1 MAYTKIHAIKAT
13 VDKAIDYICNPE
25 KTDEKMFVSSYACTP
40 ETAALDFKYTLDHC
54 RENSPNKAYHLIQA
68 FAPGE
73 VSFEEAHRIG
83 KELANKLLEG
93 KYSYVVTTHIDKGHV
108 HNHII
113 FCAADNIEHNK
124 YHDCKQ
130 SYYRIRNLSDRLCK
144 EHNLSVIIPG
154 AERGKKYKECQS
166 DRNGSA
172 WKTQIRKDINFCIKS
187 ASTYEEFLLLMR
199 AKGYEIKGETFEEGS
214 AKYISFRPLD
224 KERFVRGSAK
234 SLGKEYTK
242 ERIKERIER
251 KQERKAVIPK
261 KDYSARRLI
270 DTSDE
275 KLQNSPGLQR
285 WAAIENLKIAA
296 QSYNEVGSLAE
307 LEHHIAVKTEAGKSA
322 KQSVVEL
329 EHHIKDLAEII
340 KYAEQYKANL
350 SYHTAYKK
358 VKNPDAYFR
367 RYESQIILYGGARR
381 MLEQAG
387 INLKGL
393 NVDKLRAEYQEL
405 MQQKKEITS
414 TYKDCEKEVRDLNR
428 KLENLNQYLGR
439 TQPDLAQEQQGK
451 KDTPPSVNV
460 QKIMVRKAP
469 LL

>member
-25 KTDEKMFVSSYACTP
+25 KTDEKMFVSSYACSP
-40 ETAALDFKYTLDHC
+40 EIAAYDFKYTLDHC

-73 VSFEEAHRIG
+73 VGFEEAHHIG
-83 KELANKLLEG
+83 KELADKLLEG
-93 KYSYVVTTHIDKGHV
+93 KYSYVVTTHIDKEHV

-130 SYYRIRNLSDRLCK
+130 SYYHIRKLSDELCK

-154 AERGKKYKECQS
+154 AQRGKKYKEWQS
-166 DRNGSA
+166 NKNGSA

-199 AKGYEIKGETFEEGS
+199 AKGYEIKGETFEEGA

-242 ERIKERIER
+242 ERIRERIER
-251 KQERKAVIPK
+251 KRERKAVIPK
-261 KDYSARRLI
+261 RDYSARRLI

-275 KLQNSPGLQR
+275 KFQNSPGLQR

-307 LEHHIAVKTEAGKSA
+307 LEHKIAVKTEAGKSA

-329 EHHIKDLAEII
+329 EHRIKDLAEII
-340 KYAEQYKANL
+340 KYAHQYKVN
-350 SYHTAYKK
+350 
-358 VKNPDAYFR
+358 
-367 RYESQIILYGGARR
+367 
-381 MLEQAG
+381 
-387 INLKGL
+387 
-393 NVDKLRAEYQEL
+393 
-405 MQQKKEITS
+405 
-414 TYKDCEKEVRDLNR
+414 
-428 KLENLNQYLGR
+428 
-439 TQPDLAQEQQGK
+439 AQ
-451 KDTPPSVNV
+451 
-460 QKIMVRKAP
+460 
-469 LL
+469 

>member
-25 KTDEKMFVSSYACTP
+25 KTDEKMFVSSYACSP
-40 ETAALDFKYTLDHC
+40 ETAAYDFKYTLDHC

-73 VSFEEAHRIG
+73 VGFEEAHHIG
-83 KELANKLLEG
+83 KELADKLLEG
-93 KYSYVVTTHIDKGHV
+93 KYSYVVTTHIDKEHV

-130 SYYRIRNLSDRLCK
+130 SYYHIRKLSDELC
-144 EHNLSVIIPG
+144 
-154 AERGKKYKECQS
+154 R
-166 DRNGSA
+166 
-172 WKTQIRKDINFCIKS
+172 
-187 ASTYEEFLLLMR
+187 
-199 AKGYEIKGETFEEGS
+199 
-214 AKYISFRPLD
+214 
-224 KERFVRGSAK
+224 
-234 SLGKEYTK
+234 
-242 ERIKERIER
+242 ERIER
-251 KQERKAVIPK
+251 KRERKAVIPK

-275 KLQNSPGLQR
+275 KFRSSPGLQR
-285 WAAIENLKIAA
+285 WAAIEKLKIAA

-307 LEHHIAVKTEAGKSA
+307 LEHKIAVKTEAGKSA

-329 EHHIKDLAEII
+329 EHRIKDLAEII
-340 KYAEQYKANL
+340 KYAQQYKDNR
-350 SYHTAYKK
+350 SYHIGYKK
-358 VKNPDAYFR
+358 AKNPDAYFR

-381 MLEQAG
+381 MLEQVG

-393 NVDKLRAEYQEL
+393 NVDKLKAEYQEL
-405 MQQKKEITS
+405 MKQKSELTS
-414 TYKDCEKEVRDLNR
+414 TYKDCEKEVRKLDR

-439 TQPDLAQEQQGK
+439 TQPDPAQEQQEK
-451 KDTPPSVNV
+451 SKNQT
-460 QKIMVRKAP
+460 
-469 LL
+469 L

>member
-25 KTDEKMFVSSYACTP
+25 KTDEKMFVSSYACSP
-40 ETAALDFKYTLDHC
+40 EIAAYDFKYTLDHC

-73 VSFEEAHRIG
+73 VGFEEAHRIG
-83 KELANKLLEG
+83 KELADKLLEG

-130 SYYRIRNLSDRLCK
+130 SYYHIRKLSDELC
-144 EHNLSVIIPG
+144 
-154 AERGKKYKECQS
+154 R
-166 DRNGSA
+166 
-172 WKTQIRKDINFCIKS
+172 
-187 ASTYEEFLLLMR
+187 
-199 AKGYEIKGETFEEGS
+199 
-214 AKYISFRPLD
+214 
-224 KERFVRGSAK
+224 
-234 SLGKEYTK
+234 
-242 ERIKERIER
+242 ERIER
-251 KQERKAVIPK
+251 KRERKAVIPK

-275 KLQNSPGLQR
+275 KFQNSPGLQR

-307 LEHHIAVKTEAGKSA
+307 LEHKIAVKTEAGKSA

-329 EHHIKDLAEII
+329 EHRIKDLAEII
-340 KYAEQYKANL
+340 KYTQQYKANR
-350 SYHTAYKK
+350 SYHIGYKK
-358 VKNPDAYFR
+358 AKNPDAYFR

-393 NVDKLRAEYQEL
+393 NVDKLKAEYQEL
-405 MQQKKEITS
+405 MKQKSELTS
-414 TYKDCEKEVRDLNR
+414 TYKDCEKEVRELKR
-428 KLENLNQYLGR
+428 KQENLNQYLGR
-439 TQPDLAQEQQGK
+439 TQPDPAQEQQEK
-451 KDTPPSVNV
+451 KDTPN
-460 QKIMVRKAP
+460 
-469 LL
+469 L